1 LGDFWSIY
9 EEEKGGGGVV
19 LRKCEKNKDFK
30 VIKT

>member
-1 LGDFWSIY
+1 VIFGVFMKKKKV
-9 EEEKGGGGVV
+9 EGGVV